1 VKEFRARWWQGG
13 APELPEPALGRGGCG
28 GYATQDACKGSWDSF
43 WPSQVLTPH
52 QRQEVLQRLSEG
64 AVQVDLARTYG
75 ASQATIS
82 RLPAPIPVEASA
94 ASPREVGVPNGNVAR
109 APRLASSVQK
119 VGHPAG
125 QGARGSKAAGDQ
137 AVGCGSPN
145 CFPTPSPRSP
155 PSSHHQL
162 DRHHQRASA

>member
-1 VKEFRARWWQGG
+1 VEPQNCPSPRWEEGVVAVTQRRMRAKARGIRFG
-13 APELPEPALGRGGCG
+13 LP
-28 GYATQDACKGSWDSF
+28 KS
-43 WPSQVLTPH
+43 LTPH